1 MQSAKG
7 RLYAKGRLRAGE
19 MNRTEAKYAA
29 ELERQKHLGHI
40 KWYSFECVKL
50 VIAQDE
56 KCWYTPDFLVLAADD
71 VLELHE
77 VKGARAVFADDSKVK
92 VKVTAAKYP
101 FRVKVVFPRR
111 NGGWDVEEY

>member
-7 RLYAKGRLRAGE
+7 RLYAKGRLKSGE
-19 MNRTEAKYAA
+19 MNRTEARYAA
-29 ELERQKHLGHI
+29 ELERQKHLGLI
-40 KWYSFECVKL
+40 KHYCFECIKL
-50 VIAQDE
+50 NIAPDE
-56 KCWYTPDFLVLAADD
+56 KCWYTPDFMVVAADD

-92 VKVTAAKYP
+92 VKVTAAEYP